1 MSKLVRNILE
11 DINLIKKYD
20 QHAFDYIEYPH
31 KSFWNNDIN
40 QDDIIKHFEK
50 ACLEETPIM
59 LYVHIPFC
67 EQLCTFC
74 ICNRQITSDY
84 KVAEDYLYNS
94 LFAEIDLMTK
104 ITAKFKKQFNIK
116 EIYFGGGSPT
126 FLKENEFKELKN
138 KLKQLVDFKKIN
150 QFSVEIDPRR
160 VDKNRLLFYASEGVN
175 KISFGIQDFDIKVQK
190 KINRLQP
197 SSIIHNLLTND
208 VRKRFKSINF
218 DLLIGLPAQTTETI
232 RSTVNEVIKL
242 RPDRIALAYL
252 AYNPEHHP
260 HQRHMMI
267 GELLPDFFRRKE
279 IFVEALECL
288 ENSPYVRTGFEHFA
302 VPEDDVTKSLKKK
315 RAYYN
320 SFGATTGDCTSIL
333 ALGRSSYSTIGEN
346 IYYQNFYEQKKYQ
359 NSLKAGL
366 IPLHRGWILSKDDK
380 LRRKIIKELRTYF
393 NLDIKNLDKEY
404 KIIFED
410 YFKKEIKI
418 LNEFANDELLTLG
431 KNNIALS
438 EAGKHFS
445 NLVGSIFDGYIKTPR
460 FDEKIKP
467 NKAILNHK

>member
-1 MSKLVRNILE
+1 MNKLVKNILN
-11 DINLIKKYD
+11 DINLLKKYD

-31 KSFWNNDIN
+31 KSFWNNKIN
-40 QDDIIKHFEK
+40 QDDIIKYFEK
-50 ACLEETPIM
+50 VCIEEVPIM

-94 LFAEIDLMTK
+94 LFTEIDLMTK
-104 ITAKFKKQFNIK
+104 ITNKFKKQFNIR

-126 FLKENEFKELKN
+126 FLRENEFK
-138 KLKQLVDFKKIN
+138 KLKDKLKLLVDYKKIK

-160 VDKNRLLFYASEGVN
+160 VDEHRLLFYAEEGVN
-175 KISFGIQDFDIKVQK
+175 KISFGIQDFDINVQN

-197 SSIIHNLLTND
+197 SSIIHKLLTNN

-218 DLLIGLPAQTTETI
+218 DLLIGLPAQTIESMISTI
-232 RSTVNEVIKL
+232 NEVIKL

-279 IFVEALECL
+279 IFVAALECL
-288 ENSPYVRTGFEHFA
+288 KKSSYVRTGFEHFA
-302 VPEDDVTKSLKKK
+302 VPEDDVTQSLRKK

-320 SFGATTGDCTSIL
+320 SFGTTTGDCTSIL

-346 IYYQNFYEQKKYQ
+346 IYYQNFYEQQKYQ
-359 NSLKAGL
+359 NSLKEGL
-366 IPLHRGWILSKDDK
+366 IPIHRGWILNKDDK

-393 NLDIKNLDKEY
+393 TLDIKNLNNEY
-404 KIIFED
+404 EIIFED
-410 YFKKEIKI
+410 YFKREIKI
-418 LNEFANDELLTLG
+418 LNEFADDELLTYD
-431 KNNIALS
+431 KNNIILS
-438 EAGKHFS
+438 ETGKHFS
-445 NLVGSIFDGYIKTPR
+445 NLIGSIFDCYVKTPR
-460 FDEKIKP
+460 YNEKIK
-467 NKAILNHK
+467 IQ

>member
-1 MSKLVRNILE
+1 MSILVRNILG

-50 ACLEETPIM
+50 ACFEETPIM

-74 ICNRQITSDY
+74 ICNRQITNDY

-160 VDKNRLLFYASEGVN
+160 VDKTRLLFYASEGVN

-315 RAYYN
+315 RAYNN
-320 SFGATTGDCTSIL
+320 SFGATTGD
-333 ALGRSSYSTIGEN
+333 
-346 IYYQNFYEQKKYQ
+346 
-359 NSLKAGL
+359 
-366 IPLHRGWILSKDDK
+366 
-380 LRRKIIKELRTYF
+380 
-393 NLDIKNLDKEY
+393 
-404 KIIFED
+404 
-410 YFKKEIKI
+410 
-418 LNEFANDELLTLG
+418 
-431 KNNIALS
+431 
-438 EAGKHFS
+438 
-445 NLVGSIFDGYIKTPR
+445 
-460 FDEKIKP
+460 
-467 NKAILNHK
+467 

>member
-50 ACLEETPIM
+50 ACFEETPIM

-160 VDKNRLLFYASEGVN
+160 VDKNKLLFYASEGVN

-218 DLLIGLPAQTTETI
+218 DLLIGLPAQTTESI

-366 IPLHRGWILSKDDK
+366 IPIHRGWILNKDDK
-380 LRRKIIKELRTYF
+380 LRRKIIKDLRTYF
-393 NLDIKNLDKEY
+393 TLDIKNLNNEY
-404 KIIFED
+404 GIIFED
-410 YFKKEIKI
+410 YFKGESKI
-418 LNEFANDELLTLG
+418 LNEFADDELLTYDE
-431 KNNIALS
+431 NNIILS
-438 EAGKHFS
+438 ETGKHFS
-445 NLVGSIFDGYIKTPR
+445 NLIGSIFDYYVKTPR
-460 FDEKIKP
+460 YNEKIK
-467 NKAILNHK
+467 IR